1 MSPER
6 AQPDDGTPDEATDGG
21 AWKAIV
27 PASVYSRSYTF
38 ASFRQAACFLKE
50 IGGAEGRAVPPV
62 EYVIVGGEVVVELF
76 FVGKKPPPM
85 VVRYANLL
93 DATAE
98 QIIADG
104 EGLDS

>member
-6 AQPDDGTPDEATDGG
+6 AQPDDGTPDEATGGG
-21 AWKAIV
+21 AWKAIA
-27 PASVYSRSYTF
+27 PASVYTRSYTF
-38 ASFRQAACFLKE
+38 ANFPQAASFLKQV
-50 IGGAEGRAVPPV
+50 GGAEGRAVPPAQ
-62 EYVIVGGEVVVELF
+62 YTIADGEVAVELF
-76 FVGKKPPPM
+76 FLGEEPPEN

-93 DATAE
+93 DATAK